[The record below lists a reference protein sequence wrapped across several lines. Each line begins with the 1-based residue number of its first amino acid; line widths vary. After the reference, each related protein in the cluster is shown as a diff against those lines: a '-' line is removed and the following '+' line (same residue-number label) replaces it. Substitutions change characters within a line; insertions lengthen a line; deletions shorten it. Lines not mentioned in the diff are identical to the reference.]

1 MIKKPRTRTSSRTI
15 TIRERRA
22 IRRPVSPGLSPLTS
36 HPTFHL
42 ADPPTRRYADPL
54 PPASHLSPLTFRR
67 RRPAGPFLPLA
78 DTSTRRHADPLPL
91 ASHLRP
97 FTSPTRRY
105 AVSPIRFS
113 RSPTRRHAD
122 PLPLASHLADP
133 PIRRFA
139 DPFLPPA
146 DPPIRRFAD
155 PFLPR
160 PLSRLFACSAGPSV
174 FVSPNGTRR
183 SLITLTGASLKWPL

>member
-78 DTSTRRHADPLPL
+78 DTSPRRP
-91 ASHLRP
+91 
-97 FTSPTRRY
+97 
-105 AVSPIRFS
+105 AV
-113 RSPTRRHAD
+113 
-122 PLPLASHLADP
+122 P

-139 DPFLPPA
+139 DPFLPH
-146 DPPIRRFAD
+146 
-155 PFLPR
+155 
-160 PLSRLFACSAGPSV
+160 PLSRLFACFAGPSV
-174 FVSPNGTRR
+174 FVSPNRARR
-183 SLITLTGASLKWPL
+183 SLIPLTGA

>member
-36 HPTFHL
+36 HLSPFVG
-42 ADPPTRRYADPL
+42 ADPPA
-54 PPASHLSPLTFRR
+54 
-67 RRPAGPFLPLA
+67 
-78 DTSTRRHADPLPL
+78 
-91 ASHLRP
+91 
-97 FTSPTRRY
+97 
-105 AVSPIRFS
+105 RFS
-113 RSPTRRHAD
+113 RSPTRRPADTPTRFPWPLTFDLSPRRPADTPFRQSVSPARRPAD
-122 PLPLASHLADP
+122 PPTRFPWPLTFDLSPRRPAVP

-139 DPFLPPA
+139 DPFLPH
-146 DPPIRRFAD
+146 
-155 PFLPR
+155 
-160 PLSRLFACSAGPSV
+160 PLSRLFACFAGPSV